1 MICNAELLTHRL
13 GDQSPDVWPVTF
25 WFAHALTKV
34 GRADQ
39 AEAILKRCEAM
50 AGELGLF
57 AEEIDARRQI
67 FLGNTPLFIRARR
80 ICFALFAKWPQPETA
95 PTAPRRSDSRWTIQ
109 RLIRSTLQRQG
120 LNLSPRG
127 PGCYWLLRGG
137 RRGRRCGRWRGYVE
151 GQHPNPGLTLT
162 NINRS
167 PIALELYRTTALAL
181 KGRTLFSLP
190 SGLSQR
196 RPSPRWSASRGPPFT
211 ALSRQGGYAHILKG
225 YFSFS
230 AVLCG

>member
-1 MICNAELLTHRL
+1 LQCRAFDTPSRRSITRCLACDILVRACL
-13 GDQSPDVWPVTF
+13 GQSRPRGSSRGDPEALRSHGRRVRPVCGGDRCAPANF
-25 WFAHALTKV
+25 SRQHAAFYSRTSN
-34 GRADQ
+34 
-39 AEAILKRCEAM
+39 M
-50 AGELGLF
+50 
-57 AEEIDARRQI
+57 
-67 FLGNTPLFIRARR
+67 
-80 ICFALFAKWPQPETA
+80 FALFAKWPQPETA